1 MSFNADVSSVSP
13 STERMEFHLSTYL
26 ITPNYPVILSHR
38 RNSSVY
44 LKTYPLYLTYRFSNL
59 KWLTQYEYSGSWS
72 EDKFFKLLLFRN
84 LQRQQGKNTRKL
96 LLMAS
101 FDFFWYCWYRLKTE
115 WKQVQTP
122 RRPFQKYE

>member
-13 STERMEFHLSTYL
+13 WSERMEFHLSTHL

-38 RNSSVY
+38 RSSSVSIE
-44 LKTYPLYLTYRFSNL
+44 TYPLYLTYRFSNL
-59 KWLTQYEYSGSWS
+59 NPPIQTEYSGSWS

-84 LQRQQGKNTRKL
+84 LQRQQRKNTSKL

-122 RRPFQKYE
+122 CWPFQKYE